1 VDQFPYIFLWLT
13 AAFLIADYP
22 LQSNLV
28 FQIRYKYKYGGLL
41 HVALH
46 ALAGLFLLYPY
57 LSHWQIWAAFGATL
71 VLHYFIDTVSK
82 KNILMWLADQ
92 AAHIALIVGVAFVG
106 RNLAPLELPETVAR
120 YYFNVPIALYVIGYV
135 AATFA
140 GTILIFFV
148 KITFRKDY
156 QARPILLFEK
166 TTGVISRALV
176 VTAVILGFKLTPAF
190 FFVAP
195 VPDLLRL
202 YQVVTARGIDEKH
215 YKDVY
220 PSDIIISFVY
230 AGAIGIALAFV

>member
-1 VDQFPYIFLWLT
+1 LGQFKYILLWLV

-28 FQIRYKYKYGGLL
+28 FQIRYKYKFGGLL
-41 HVALH
+41 HVAIH
-46 ALAGLFLLYPY
+46 ALAGLFLLYPF
-57 LSHWQIWAAFGATL
+57 LVHWQIWAAFAATI

-82 KNILMWLADQ
+82 TNILMWFADQ
-92 AAHIALIVGVAFVG
+92 AAHLILIVGVAFLC
-106 RNLAPLELPETVAR
+106 RNLQPITLPPIIAK
-120 YYFNVPIALYVIGYV
+120 YYFNVPFVLYVIGYL

-140 GTILIFFV
+140 GTIFIFFL
-148 KITFRKDY
+148 KMTFQKDY
-156 QARPILLFEK
+156 QARPILLYEK
-166 TTGVISRALV
+166 TTGVLSRAIV

-202 YQVVTARGIDEKH
+202 YQVVTLRGGERH

-220 PSDIIISFVY
+220 PADVLISFVY
-230 AGAIGIALAFV
+230 AAAIGVALSFV

>member
-1 VDQFPYIFLWLT
+1 LDQFRYIFLWLI

-22 LQSNLV
+22 LQSNFV
-28 FQIRYKYKYGGLL
+28 FEIRYKYRFGGTL

-57 LSHWQIWAAFGATL
+57 LVHWQIWAAFGATI

-82 KNILMWLADQ
+82 TNIYMWAADQ
-92 AAHIALIVGVAFVG
+92 AAHIVLILGVAFLCRG
-106 RNLAPLELPETVAR
+106 LQPIPLPHVIAR
-120 YYFNVPIALYVIGYV
+120 YYFNVPFALYVIGYL

-140 GTILIFFV
+140 GTIFVFFI
-148 KITFRKDY
+148 KSTFKKGFET
-156 QARPILLFEK
+156 RPILIYEK
-166 TTGVISRALV
+166 TTGVLSRAIV

-190 FFVAP
+190 FFAAP

-202 YQVVTARGIDEKH
+202 YQVVTLRGREPH

-220 PSDIIISFVY
+220 PSDVAISFLY
-230 AGAIGIALAFV
+230 AAAIGVALAFI